1 MTEIKRVG
9 RPCSVGTGKKVSVY
23 LPIKTLDILD
33 RITKEWAGNRSDI
46 IQEAIARYAA
56 DLDAVIQEGE
66 AHER

>member
-1 MTEIKRVG
+1 MTDMRRVG

-56 DLDAVIQEGE
+56 DLDAVIEEGNKNG
-66 AHER
+66 